1 MSITHFEGELPE
13 YRSTL
18 YNAGC
23 FLIQCWKIR
32 YLSSILILKKWNITI
47 ESLKKWYYDLCIL
60 TQCIQN
66 KGLSIMKNYKDK
78 YKLIVKLVITVV
90 GIVFCAQTHL
100 IFSEPWFGANS
111 GVMDGLAAAEV
122 ISKTAILLFVFH
134 TIITLFDND

>member
-1 MSITHFEGELPE
+1 MTYVFSH
-13 YRSTL
+13 
-18 YNAGC
+18 NAY
-23 FLIQCWKIR
+23 KI
-32 YLSSILILKKWNITI
+32 
-47 ESLKKWYYDLCIL
+47 
-60 TQCIQN
+60 
-66 KGLSIMKNYKDK
+66 KDK

-100 IFSEPWFGANS
+100 IFSEPWFGTHS